1 MDFIEK
7 NSIRPSGFR
16 SPDVKE
22 KTVQFQWGEQH
33 KGNGRFDPCPLHF
46 QWVVRSTD
54 RTLDFYSNN
63 GGSIPSRPTFA
74 GLV

>member
-1 MDFIEK
+1 MDFIEE

-22 KTVQFQWGEQH
+22 KTE
-33 KGNGRFDPCPLHF
+33 HF

-54 RTLDFYSNN
+54 RTSDFYSDY
-63 GGSIPSRPTFA
+63 GGSIPSRPTLMLTGVLHVA
-74 GLV
+74 IRIACAVETRR